1 MSMIRRRTRMT
12 KKKKK
17 NIKYELVRE
26 ELHFNICQLFLLR
39 WISLNRFVCL
49 APINRSSRTGTA
61 HHHLHLGM
69 MQRKMQHST
78 HFEAVDWTLL
88 ERRFSQNNIFSKP
101 CKLTN
106 RRRNIRKD
114 RAKNSLNCTKRTF
127 KRFPLKLSA
136 YFASYFRFSQIN
148 NTIPGPINR
157 HFGIISLERI
167 WWRNWRNGRKA
178 LGHCHCPVTVLWNF
192 RRWSGGGREKVGN
205 PVWWITK
212 SCLGQPFK
220 HSAH

>member
-1 MSMIRRRTRMT
+1 MNEWIESVVVVVLEEAPLNEPTKLFALQSCAIHWNFLRWWSCWSYCCWLLCCSWNDKVRCELEFNYDILPATYIPEIIWELHMSMIRRRTRMT

-61 HHHLHLGM
+61 HHLHLRM

-101 CKLTN
+101 CKLT
-106 RRRNIRKD
+106 D
-114 RAKNSLNCTKRTF
+114 WGTF
-127 KRFPLKLSA
+127 
-136 YFASYFRFSQIN
+136 
-148 NTIPGPINR
+148 
-157 HFGIISLERI
+157 ERI
-167 WWRNWRNGRKA
+167 E
-178 LGHCHCPVTVLWNF
+178 
-192 RRWSGGGREKVGN
+192 RR
-205 PVWWITK
+205 I
-212 SCLGQPFK
+212 L
-220 HSAH
+220 